1 MKLSVE
7 NKKYRTNIL
16 ENDLNDR
23 SNFPDLGF
31 AKKLDKIED
40 EAEIL
45 FNKNT
50 IEGYISS
57 MIIYHQLMD
66 ELIKML
72 INCSRYYIQLRLFPY
87 KINKRITK
95 RKLTKNLL
103 EELTNLLLNPKIE
116 LFINKCY
123 EFNELRNKTVHRL
136 ITVKS
141 VKSTLVQ
148 CKKVKRLFKEIF
160 KLFEK
165 IFHEI
170 LISMQNKEY
179 FKNVEKSLGIDSIK
193 IEKLLLE
200 FKNQQQ

>member
-1 MKLSVE
+1 MKLTIE
-7 NKKYRTNIL
+7 NKIYRTNL
-16 ENDLNDR
+16 LNELNDR
-23 SNFPDLGF
+23 SNFPDIGF
-31 AKKLDKIED
+31 AKNLDSIEV
-40 EAEIL
+40 EAEIM
-45 FNKNT
+45 FSKNT

-57 MIIYHQLMD
+57 MIIYHQIID
-66 ELIKML
+66 ELIKIL
-72 INCSRYYIQLRLFPY
+72 IKCSRYYIQLRLFPY

-95 RKLTKNLL
+95 RNLTKNLL

-116 LFINKCY
+116 LFIKKCY
-123 EFNELRNKTVHRL
+123 ELNELRNKTVHRL

>member
-1 MKLSVE
+1 
-7 NKKYRTNIL
+7 
-16 ENDLNDR
+16 
-23 SNFPDLGF
+23 
-31 AKKLDKIED
+31 
-40 EAEIL
+40 
-45 FNKNT
+45 
-50 IEGYISS
+50 
-57 MIIYHQLMD
+57 MD

-116 LFINKCY
+116 LFIKKCY
-123 EFNELRNKTVHRL
+123 ELNELRNKTVHRL

>member
-116 LFINKCY
+116 LFIKKCY
-123 EFNELRNKTVHRL
+123 ELNELRNKTVHRL